1 MKPLNQKERNNLFFQ
16 FLVFYVASII
26 VVLFAA
32 FGNIQ
37 MNSQQN
43 KDLNDTIS
51 KLKKEKKLSED
62 FYIQMN
68 KIEDVISDVTTSD
81 AKINLQAKFDAD
93 RRVLFEI
100 ASKDTLKASRLGWM
114 NIIRGYDN
122 RWNDKSKITDNK
134 DFETQLQTARTDR
147 DNWKEKY
154 EDMKESR
161 DKLRDKAQ

>member
-1 MKPLNQKERNNLFFQ
+1 
-16 FLVFYVASII
+16 
-26 VVLFAA
+26 
-32 FGNIQ
+32 
-37 MNSQQN
+37 
-43 KDLNDTIS
+43 
-51 KLKKEKKLSED
+51 
-62 FYIQMN
+62 
-68 KIEDVISDVTTSD
+68 
-81 AKINLQAKFDAD
+81 
-93 RRVLFEI
+93 
-100 ASKDTLKASRLGWM
+100 M